1 MAKLLE
7 QSFADA
13 PDEYD
18 VITFQRILRDIET
31 ALTKKEFPQEV
42 ESLDGSRSVSWFMSL
57 RIGSKKI

>member
-18 VITFQRILRDIET
+18 VITFQRILRDIEV

-42 ESLDGSRSVSWFMSL
+42 ESLDGARSVSWFFS
-57 RIGSKKI
+57 

>member
-18 VITFQRILRDIET
+18 VITFQRILRDIEV

-42 ESLDGSRSVSWFMSL
+42 ESLDGSWSVSWFFS
-57 RIGSKKI
+57 

>member
-13 PDEYD
+13 PDDYD
-18 VITFQRILRDIET
+18 VITFQRILRDIEV

-42 ESLDGSRSVSWFMSL
+42 ESLDGSRSVSWFLS
-57 RIGSKKI
+57 